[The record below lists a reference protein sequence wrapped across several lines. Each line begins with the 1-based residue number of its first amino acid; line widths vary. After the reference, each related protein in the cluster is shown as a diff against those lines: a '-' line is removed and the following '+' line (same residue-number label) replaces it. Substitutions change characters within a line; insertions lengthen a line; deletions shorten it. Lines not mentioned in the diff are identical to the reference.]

1 MDVRDQLAC
10 ASATTAQVA
19 AFTAL
24 DKLQDFRPAEQVAGA
39 ALLFAMLV
47 RRFNVDARD
56 VLAQTDRR
64 IADALN
70 DPRLRAIQ
78 QYLATEISG

>member
-1 MDVRDQLAC
+1 MNIADQLAC
-10 ASATTAQVA
+10 ASARTSQRA
-19 AFTAL
+19 AFAAL
-24 DKLQDFRPAEQVAGA
+24 DKLQDFPPAEQVAGA

-47 RRFNVDARD
+47 RHFNVDVRD

-70 DPRLRAIQ
+70 DPQLRAIR
-78 QYLATEISG
+78 QYLGEEIR